1 MINAQKGVTLLE
13 MILVISLMAGG
24 TLLAFWDKQTNL
36 QLQKAQQVGSYI
48 YQYNNA
54 VRNFLAK
61 NPDIASGSRS
71 GTAWLKN
78 TSCGG
83 FLAIGSEYLPCSFPT
98 ASVATPIPFG
108 RISFNTVIDA
118 TGVAPKR
125 KLTATTVTEPFTLS
139 RNGTPEVRSD
149 LSAIAAIAAAAG
161 GMTGYMTNAS
171 GGVTPYG
178 ATTDA
183 SFNSDPL
190 TARIT
195 MVSSNRADNDIWL
208 RTDGGNKMHASL
220 AFEDADPLNRQILGT
235 SRIQNLASQA
245 LYIGS
250 PTGIAPISGAGV
262 IVDANQEIIGNLRVR
277 NSLTVDNGASVTG
290 NVSVTNNVSAGGS
303 ISAAGNTTA
312 GGAVVGQIFYDSNNT
327 GFYLDPNNS
336 SNLNALNAN
345 TINSNGRI
353 RAGEYLDLAGV
364 ASENTGCGPN
374 GLVGRDGDGKL
385 LSCQSG
391 YWRSNG
397 ALSGYAG
404 SPGWAEVGGGMMI
417 QWGLSDAPIGQNR
430 CVTAT
435 FSTAFSGTPFSAT
448 ANPLS
453 ASTGTNDSL
462 TIQSYT
468 SSNMIICQ
476 TGLADSGARY
486 ATYLVVGKMP

>member
-1 MINAQKGVTLLE
+1 MINAQKGFTLLE

-83 FLAIGSEYLPCSFPT
+83 FLAIGSEYLPCSFPI

-125 KLTATTVTEPFTLS
+125 KLTATTITEPFTLS

-149 LSAIAAIAAAAG
+149 LSAVAAIAAAAG
-161 GMTGYMTNAS
+161 GMTGYKTDTS

-250 PTGIAPISGAGV
+250 PTGIAPISGAAV
-262 IVDANQEIIGNLRVR
+262 IVDANQETIGNLRVR

-290 NVSVTNNVSAGGS
+290 NVTASNNISAGGSVSAAGNVTASNNISAGAS
-303 ISAAGNTTA
+303 ISAAGNGNI
-312 GGAVVGQIFYDSNNT
+312 GGAVVSQIFYDSNNT
-327 GFYLDPNNS
+327 GFYLDPNNT
-336 SNLNALNAN
+336 SNLNALQTNS
-345 TINSNGRI
+345 INSNGRI
-353 RAGEYLDLAGV
+353 RAGEFLDLAGV
-364 ASENTGCGPN
+364 ASENTGCAPN
-374 GLVGRDGDGKL
+374 GLIGRDWQGKL

-391 YWRSNG
+391 IWK
-397 ALSGYAG
+397 
-404 SPGWAEVGGGMMI
+404 GG
-417 QWGLSDAPIGQNR
+417 
-430 CVTAT
+430 TAT
-435 FSTAFSGTPFSAT
+435 ASAIVRTGNPVCSCAADEVRTGCSGK
-448 ANPLS
+448 
-453 ASTGTNDSL
+453 
-462 TIQSYT
+462 QSGSYDTYAVEPNMCVGESGPAQCICT
-468 SSNMIICQ
+468 SFN
-476 TGLADSGARY
+476 
-486 ATYLVVGKMP
+486 